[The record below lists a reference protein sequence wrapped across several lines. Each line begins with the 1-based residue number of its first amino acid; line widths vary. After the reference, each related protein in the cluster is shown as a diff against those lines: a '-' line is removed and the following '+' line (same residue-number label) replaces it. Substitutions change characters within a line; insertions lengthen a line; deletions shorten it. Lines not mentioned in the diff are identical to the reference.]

1 MLELNKKMERDNVNL
16 EDVFDRKY
24 REKKEKKEKKN
35 RK

>member
-24 REKKEKKEKKN
+24 REKKEKKEKN

>member
-1 MLELNKKMERDNVNL
+1 MELNKKMERDNVNL